1 MLQRLSRL
9 KLFKVVEMAEDV
21 NIVIIGDFKDVQ
33 NHILTEELIGAD
45 ITDVIDDVLD
55 HYEVASRIN
64 AHNSKDYF
72 SELLV
77 KLIKNYGH

>member
-9 KLFKVVEMAEDV
+9 KLFRVVEMAEDV

-33 NHILTEELIGAD
+33 NHILKEELIGAD

-55 HYEVASRIN
+55 HYEAPSN
-64 AHNSKDYF
+64 
-72 SELLV
+72 
-77 KLIKNYGH
+77 